1 MSSLPQGIIT
11 TLKDGEGVIKSEK
24 HGELPFDVKENFS
37 DVEFTAEDVNEEV
50 EFTVI
55 AVRRPR
61 TLSGADKLPLG
72 FRVKLLSPQLR
83 SGNRAIRIKRV
94 KEPLLLTICSA
105 AASSASKEDDSQD
118 GDDGVQRLQT
128 TIKSEVGPDLKLDP
142 ELYEGVVTQTII
154 ESSVSTSCLLI

>member
-1 MSSLPQGIIT
+1 M
-11 TLKDGEGVIKSEK
+11 KDGEGVIKSEK
-24 HGELPFDVKENFS
+24 HGELPFDIKENFS

-61 TLSGADKLPLG
+61 TSTSISGVDRFPLG
-72 FRVKLLSPQLR
+72 FHVKLLSPQLR

-118 GDDGVQRLQT
+118 GDDGVQKLQT
-128 TIKSEVGPDLKLDP
+128 TIKSEVGPDMKLDP

>member
-50 EFTVI
+50 EFTVM

-61 TLSGADKLPLG
+61 TLSGADK
-72 FRVKLLSPQLR
+72 
-83 SGNRAIRIKRV
+83 
-94 KEPLLLTICSA
+94 
-105 AASSASKEDDSQD
+105 
-118 GDDGVQRLQT
+118 
-128 TIKSEVGPDLKLDP
+128 
-142 ELYEGVVTQTII
+142 
-154 ESSVSTSCLLI
+154 